1 MSQDSN
7 KRRLFLKGS
16 AATLG
21 ALAMGH
27 IAMAN
32 EKKTKSAEPE
42 MVDEKSQMAVTLKY
56 YADGSKVPAN
66 IRPAKAGVDG
76 PKQICVNCMF
86 YAKTQ
91 GEKEKEIG
99 KCQLFP
105 KGLVPGKAWCASWT
119 KKP

>member
-1 MSQDSN
+1 
-7 KRRLFLKGS
+7 
-16 AATLG
+16 
-21 ALAMGH
+21 MGGRGNVTGFQQTASVFEGVSRNFGCSSDGPYCH
-27 IAMAN
+27 G
-32 EKKTKSAEPE
+32 
-42 MVDEKSQMAVTLKY
+42 KSQMAVTLKY